1 MESNKPLLLVVEDD
15 PSQQKVILALS
26 EKYGYSA
33 VIVNTGREALA
44 ALSACDTCFDAIL
57 MDWKMP
63 QMNGIECTYSIRE
76 MESKTRTRIPI
87 IAVTAYASDYYHR
100 ACLEAG
106 MDDYLSKP
114 FDPEAFRQMLH
125 KWTCNSKRSNLH
137 VLRKADENSS
147 ENGSA

>member
-1 MESNKPLLLVVEDD
+1 MESNQPLLLVVEDD
-15 PSQQKVILALS
+15 PSQQKVILALA
-26 EKYGYSA
+26 ERYGYST
-33 VIVNTGREALA
+33 IVVDTGREALA

-76 MESKTRTRIPI
+76 MESKQRRRTPI
-87 IAVTAYASDYYHR
+87 IAVTAYASEYYHR

-114 FDPEAFRQMLH
+114 FDPEAFREILH
-125 KWTCNSKRSNLH
+125 KWTHKSAPSNL
-137 VLRKADENSS
+137 RIFRQPGEDE
-147 ENGSA
+147 AL

>member
-1 MESNKPLLLVVEDD
+1 MESDKPLLLVVEDD
-15 PSQQKVILALS
+15 PSQQKVILALA

-33 VIVNTGREALA
+33 VVVNTGREALA

-63 QMNGIECTYSIRE
+63 QMNGIECTQSIRE
-76 MESKTRTRIPI
+76 MESKKRRRTPI
-87 IAVTAYASDYYHR
+87 IAVTAYASEYYHR

-114 FDPEAFRQMLH
+114 FEPELFRQIVV
-125 KWTCNSKRSNLH
+125 KWIPNQNRPNLRILPASH
-137 VLRKADENSS
+137 SSDE
-147 ENGSA
+147 AI

>member
-1 MESNKPLLLVVEDD
+1 MESNQPLLLVVEDD
-15 PSQQKVILALS
+15 PSQQKVILALAAR
-26 EKYGYSA
+26 YGYST
-33 VIVNTGREALA
+33 IVVDTGREALA

-76 MESKTRTRIPI
+76 MESKQRRRTPI
-87 IAVTAYASDYYHR
+87 IAVTAYASEYYHR

-114 FDPEAFRQMLH
+114 FDPEAFREILH
-125 KWTCNSKRSNLH
+125 KWTHKAALSN
-137 VLRKADENSS
+137 VRTFRKQGEDE
-147 ENGSA
+147 AL